1 MQKKD
6 WILLLV
12 PILFNGIVLVIFQKV
27 VIDKYLKHRMLK
39 DEIVK
44 TFLDMLKE
52 LISHMI
58 QSNFESMVDGESIN
72 NNVLII
78 QKKIVNIVKYYHTN
92 CFDLK
97 KFQDEFDTLNERW
110 MSFQDALNEYASKP
124 EITIQMRKDLGGKM
138 QSFYDS
144 VNVLVEKVRKKY

>member
-1 MQKKD
+1 MEVKD

-12 PILFNGIVLVIFQKV
+12 HIAFNGIIFVVFQKV

-58 QSNFESMVDGESIN
+58 QSNFDSMIDGESIN
-72 NNVLII
+72 SNVLII
-78 QKKIVNIVKYYHTN
+78 QKK
-92 CFDLK
+92 
-97 KFQDEFDTLNERW
+97 
-110 MSFQDALNEYASKP
+110 
-124 EITIQMRKDLGGKM
+124 
-138 QSFYDS
+138 
-144 VNVLVEKVRKKY
+144 